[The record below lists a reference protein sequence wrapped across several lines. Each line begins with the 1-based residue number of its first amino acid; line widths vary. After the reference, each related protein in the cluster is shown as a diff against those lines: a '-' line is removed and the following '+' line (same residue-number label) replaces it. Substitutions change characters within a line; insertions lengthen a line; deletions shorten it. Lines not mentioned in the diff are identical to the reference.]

1 MSDKS
6 SHILHKGEV
15 VNDTY
20 KVQCFVGQ
28 GAFGEVYRV
37 EHRFLGLQVLK
48 VFKNAYV
55 KNTDLDVVTNEAKIL
70 SGLIHKN
77 IVRVFDTNS
86 FTANHKK
93 HYFMTM
99 GFVSGE
105 SLSQLLKRE
114 ISLSVPVSLSIQNAI
129 LQGLNEVH
137 MQDPPIVH
145 RDISPDN
152 ILLSYDQETPRALLS
167 DFGLAQSLDQM
178 GQISSAAGK
187 LLYFAPEC
195 FWDAYLPTSD
205 VFSAGIVFYRML
217 TGSFPW
223 DYDFDLVGVGQYEK
237 DKISVMITKARK
249 DAPRS
254 PSEFNPSCSKNLD
267 RIALKAIQKD
277 LELRYRNAG
286 EFLDELSEEFT
297 EMKKKDVSASALDT
311 LYF

>member
-1 MSDKS
+1 MPNKS

-20 KVQCFVGQ
+20 TVQCFVGQ

-48 VFKNAYV
+48 VFKSAYV
-55 KNTDLDVVTNEAKIL
+55 QNTDLGVVTNEAKIL

-86 FTANHKK
+86 FSANHKK

-137 MQDPPIVH
+137 TQDPPIVH

-152 ILLSYDQETPRALLS
+152 ILLSYDQKIPRALLS

-178 GQISSAAGK
+178 EQIASAAGK

-195 FWDAYLPTSD
+195 FWGAYLPTSD
-205 VFSAGIVFYRML
+205 VFSAGIVFYRMM

-237 DKISVMITKARK
+237 EEISIMITKARK
-249 DAPRS
+249 EKPRP
-254 PSEFNPSCSKNLD
+254 PSAFNPTCSKNLD
-267 RIALKAIQKD
+267 RIALKAIEKD
-277 LELRYRNAG
+277 LEFRYQNAG
-286 EFLDELSEEFT
+286 EFLAELSEEFARA
-297 EMKKKDVSASALDT
+297 KKDGVNASALDT